1 MRDVAIVGIG
11 QTPVAEHWGRSLRDL
26 AGEAVLDAL
35 QDAGN
40 PAPGALYVGNMLAG
54 QLTGQENVATVV
66 ADAAGL
72 LPIEAIKI
80 EAACA
85 AGGAAIRA
93 AWLAV
98 AAGAHDCVVAAGVE
112 KMTDHFNDA
121 VSSALA
127 TAADADFEAGHGV
140 SFVALNAL
148 LMRRYMH
155 EYGPQRA
162 DFAPF
167 SINSHR
173 NAARNPH
180 AMFRDEIDLADYL
193 HSPLVADPIGILD
206 SAGICDGAAALVL
219 CAADDA
225 GRYPGAAVRIAASSC
240 ATDTVGLSERTDP
253 LRWQAVADSA
263 RLAYEQ
269 AGVGPEDIDAFEL
282 HDAFT
287 IVTALTLEACGFAA
301 PGEGIGWARDEL
313 IGIGGKLPISTLGGL
328 KGRGHPI
335 GASGVYQAVEA
346 VQQLRGTAGDSQ
358 VAGARTVMTQSVGG
372 SGSVAVTHILQA
384 FNGGGGTATAPA
396 RGPAGGA
403 APGGAAHR

>member
-1 MRDVAIVGIG
+1 MRDVAIVGVG
-11 QTPVAEHWGRSLRDL
+11 QTPVAEHWGRSMRDL

-35 QDAGN
+35 CEAGN
-40 PAPGALYVGNMLAG
+40 PEVGALYVGNMLSG
-54 QLTGQENVATVV
+54 QLTGQENVATAV

-72 LPIEAIKI
+72 LPIEAVKI

-93 AWLAV
+93 AYLAV
-98 AAGAHDCVVAAGVE
+98 ASGAYDCVVAAGVE
-112 KMTDHFNDA
+112 KMTDQFNDA
-121 VSSALA
+121 VAGALA
-127 TAADADFEAGHGV
+127 TAADADYEAGHGV

-148 LMRRYMH
+148 LMRRYMY
-155 EYGPQRA
+155 EYGATRE

-180 AMFRDEIDLADYL
+180 AMFRAEIDVDDYMG
-193 HSPLVADPIGILD
+193 SPVVADPIGILD

-219 CAADDA
+219 CPADDVA
-225 GRYPGAAVRIAASSC
+225 RYAACPVRIAASAC
-240 ATDTVGLSERTDP
+240 ATDTVGLSERVDP
-253 LRWQAVADSA
+253 LVWQSVADSA
-263 RLAYEQ
+263 HAAYEQ
-269 AGVGPEDIDAFEL
+269 AGMGPEDMDAFEL

-287 IVTALTLEACGFAA
+287 VVTALTLEACGFAA
-301 PGEGIGWARDEL
+301 PGEGVRWAHEDA
-313 IGIGGKLPISTLGGL
+313 IGINGKLPISTRGGL

-346 VQQLRGTAGDSQ
+346 VQQLRGEAGESQ
-358 VAGARTVMTQSVGG
+358 VPDAHTIMTQSVGG

-384 FNGGGGTATAPA
+384 
-396 RGPAGGA
+396 
-403 APGGAAHR
+403 

>member
-1 MRDVAIVGIG
+1 MREVGIVGIG
-11 QTPVAEHWGRSLRDL
+11 QTPVSEHWGRSLRDL
-26 AGEAVLDAL
+26 AGEAVHGAL
-35 QDAGN
+35 RDAGR
-40 PAPGALYVGNMLAG
+40 PEVGALYVGNMLAG

-93 AWLAV
+93 AYLAV
-98 AAGAHDCVVAAGVE
+98 ASGAHDYVVAVGIE
-112 KMTDHFNDA
+112 KMTDHLNDA
-121 VSSALA
+121 VGGALA
-127 TAADADFEAGHGV
+127 TAADADYEAAHGV

-155 EYGPQRA
+155 EYGVTRE

-167 SINSHR
+167 SINSHH

-180 AMFRDEIDLADYL
+180 AMFRSEIDVDDYMS
-193 HSPLVADPIGILD
+193 SPVVADPIGILD

-219 CAADDA
+219 CPMDDA
-225 GRYPGAAVRIAASSC
+225 GRSPAPPVRIAGSSC
-240 ATDTVGLSERTDP
+240 ATDTVGLSERDNP
-253 LRWQAVADSA
+253 LRWQAVAVSA
-263 RLAYEQ
+263 RAAYEQ
-269 AGVGPEDIDAFEL
+269 AGVGPDDIDVFEL

-287 IVTALTLEACGFAA
+287 IVSALSLEASGFAE
-301 PGEGIGWARDEL
+301 PGEGIQWAHPDA
-313 IGIGGKLPISTLGGL
+313 IGRRGRLPISTMGGL

-346 VQQLRGTAGDSQ
+346 VQQLRGTAGEMQ
-358 VAGARTVMTQSVGG
+358 VPDARTVMTQSVGG
-372 SGSVAVTHILQA
+372 SGSVAVTHILQI
-384 FNGGGGTATAPA
+384 
-396 RGPAGGA
+396 
-403 APGGAAHR
+403 

>member
-1 MRDVAIVGIG
+1 MRDVCIIGIG
-11 QTPVAEHWGRSLRDL
+11 QTAVAEHWDRSLRDL
-26 AGEAVLDAL
+26 AADAL
-35 QDAGN
+35 LEALEDAGT
-40 PAPGALYVGNMLAG
+40 PGIRALYVGNMLAG
-54 QLTGQENVATVV
+54 QLSGQENVATVV

-93 AWLAV
+93 AYLSV
-98 AAGAHDCVVAAGVE
+98 ASGAHDVVAAVGVE
-112 KMTDHFNDA
+112 KMTDQFNDA
-121 VSSALA
+121 VSAALA

-155 EYGPQRA
+155 EYGVERE

-173 NAARNPH
+173 NAAGNPR
-180 AMFRDEIDLADYL
+180 AMFPYEIDLDDYMG
-193 HSPLVADPIGILD
+193 SPVVADPVSVLD

-219 CAADDA
+219 CALDKVPDTHHQA
-225 GRYPGAAVRIAASSC
+225 PVRVAASTC
-240 ATDTVGLSERTDP
+240 ATDTLGLSERADP
-253 LRWQAVADSA
+253 LHWRAVAESCRA
-263 RLAYEQ
+263 AYEQ
-269 AGVGPEDIDAFEL
+269 ADVGPDDIDAFEL

-287 IVTALTLEACGFAA
+287 IVSALTLEACGFCG
-301 PGEGIGWARDEL
+301 PGEALSWAREGGIGTDGR
-313 IGIGGKLPISTLGGL
+313 LPISTMGGL

-335 GASGVYQAVEA
+335 GASGVLQAVEA
-346 VQQLRGTAGDSQ
+346 VQQLRGTAGTCQ
-358 VAGARTVMTQSVGG
+358 VPGARTVMTQSVGG

-384 FNGGGGTATAPA
+384 
-396 RGPAGGA
+396 
-403 APGGAAHR
+403 